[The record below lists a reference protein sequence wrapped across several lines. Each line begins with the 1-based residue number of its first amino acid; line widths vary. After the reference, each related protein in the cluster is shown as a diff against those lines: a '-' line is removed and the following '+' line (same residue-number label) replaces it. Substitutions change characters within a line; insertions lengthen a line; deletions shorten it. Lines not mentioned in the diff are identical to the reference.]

1 MAASLAD
8 PPLALSSAFSGGY
21 ISSSSSSSNNA
32 NDAAVAIPVS
42 ESDFD
47 YDYLPPASRYQLFER
62 FGEVRLAGRYG

>member
-21 ISSSSSSSNNA
+21 VSSSSSNIA
-32 NDAAVAIPVS
+32 TDADAIS

-47 YDYLPPASRYQLFER
+47 SDYLPPASRYQLFEKLGEGA
-62 FGEVRLAGRYG
+62 FGEVRLAGR